1 MHLKNFL
8 LFYTPALLLLC
19 SYQQAAGQTT
29 VCSVRNGVTR
39 SVICSGELEVSQ
51 IENFFRQLVQDGMAR
66 FDELWISD
74 NTLIQ
79 RLPVGFLGELQFT
92 QISIAS
98 CPNLVQVDDFLG
110 ASSDSLI
117 SLKLYFN
124 GLSEVPQLTAPRL
137 YELHVY
143 QTEKRVVVRRAAFE
157 RSRGITKLDFRKAI
171 VEPFA
176 FFDLKT
182 LGSLYIRNIS
192 PKPLVAG
199 SFNFDSPGLGYIELA
214 SEDPWE
220 GHAEPGTFGGFVST
234 TWFRLGAA
242 ANVSPSVFF
251 PVLNSSALFE
261 IGIPIKCDCQ
271 VAWIRLSSFLP
282 RTTIRCATETSF
294 VMLQDVDEAEFKDC
308 GSICTA

>member
-157 RSRGITKLDFRKAI
+157 RSRGITVRK
-171 VEPFA
+171 
-176 FFDLKT
+176 K
-182 LGSLYIRNIS
+182 
-192 PKPLVAG
+192 K
-199 SFNFDSPGLGYIELA
+199 
-214 SEDPWE
+214 
-220 GHAEPGTFGGFVST
+220 
-234 TWFRLGAA
+234 
-242 ANVSPSVFF
+242 
-251 PVLNSSALFE
+251 
-261 IGIPIKCDCQ
+261 
-271 VAWIRLSSFLP
+271 
-282 RTTIRCATETSF
+282 
-294 VMLQDVDEAEFKDC
+294 
-308 GSICTA
+308 